1 MVDTTV
7 EPTVILAESQ
17 AIVEYIIHIHGRKN
31 LSVLPGSENYAHYIS
46 WYSFANGSLQPGLTR
61 LGTVDLVLKALA
73 RMTIKGKDQAPKN
86 EDEVM
91 TNQANVADPLTAMI
105 RARLYNHLDMINA
118 RLSQA
123 KYLAGSTLTAA
134 DVMTVFS
141 LTTMRGF
148 YPYSLREY
156 PNILRYL
163 SEIAQRPAY
172 IRAFQRAE
180 PGMKP
185 LIDAEI
191 ETFDFAVFK

>member
-1 MVDTTV
+1 
-7 EPTVILAESQ
+7 
-17 AIVEYIIHIHGRKN
+17 
-31 LSVLPGSENYAHYIS
+31 
-46 WYSFANGSLQPGLTR
+46 
-61 LGTVDLVLKALA
+61 
-73 RMTIKGKDQAPKN
+73 MTIKGKDQAPKN

-185 LIDAEI
+185 LIDAET